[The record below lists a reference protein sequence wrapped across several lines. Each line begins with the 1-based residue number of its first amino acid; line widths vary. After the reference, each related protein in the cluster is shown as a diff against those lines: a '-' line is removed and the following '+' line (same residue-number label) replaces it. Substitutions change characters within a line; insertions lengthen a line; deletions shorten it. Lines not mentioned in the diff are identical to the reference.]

1 MYQHFVLHTNYLL
14 KEHYIYRY
22 NTIQYNTRGDMIPLR
37 SDTKRLVEA
46 IATGEREN
54 ADMRVDFERR
64 SKMAELIE
72 EEMENLNRL
81 KTRAAKVIPSA

>member
-22 NTIQYNTRGDMIPLR
+22 NTLRGDMIPLR